1 MKFAKWFIAAGVLA
15 VAVAIPAQ
23 AQDKKEVQGY
33 IAGGYVM
40 PEGHAADYLN
50 DGWNI
55 SGGAIFRPRPEKPFG
70 VRVDFGYSTMDANNK
85 AVNAL
90 AAKGFQA
97 NDGYMSMWNLT
108 AEALWE
114 FGNPDKVGGYLG
126 VGGGGYRRYTALT
139 AQALV
144 SGAYCDPW
152 LGWCYPYTTVGTVVT
167 NSDTLTKWG
176 WSTALGMT
184 FAVGNGQMYLEARYH
199 WMQSSPTT
207 QYLPILIGYRF

>member
-1 MKFAKWFIAAGVLA
+1 MKFAKWFIATGVLT
-15 VAVAIPAQ
+15 VAVAMPAQ

-40 PEGHAADYLN
+40 PEGNAADYLN

-55 SGGAIFRPRPEKPFG
+55 SGGAIFRPRPERPFG
-70 VRVDFGYSTMDANNK
+70 LRVDFGYSDM
-85 AVNAL
+85 
-90 AAKGFQA
+90 GA
-97 NDGYMSMWNLT
+97 NDATIAGAPAGYRVDGGYMSMWNLT

-126 VGGGGYRRYTALT
+126 VGGGGYRRYAALT
-139 AQALV
+139 ASV
-144 SGAYCDPW
+144 PTGYCDPYW
-152 LGWCYPYTTVGTVVT
+152 GCWYGTSTASVFD
-167 NSDTLTKWG
+167 DTLTKWG

>member
-1 MKFAKWFIAAGVLA
+1 MKCAKWFIAAGVLV

-40 PEGHAADYLN
+40 PEGNAADFLN
-50 DGWNI
+50 AGWNL
-55 SGGAIFRPRPEKPFG
+55 SGGLILRPRPENPFG
-70 VRVDFGYSTMDANNK
+70 IRFDFGYSDMGANNT
-85 AVNAL
+85 AIDIGT
-90 AAKGFQA
+90 AAGYRV
-97 NDGYMSMWNLT
+97 DGGYMSMWNLT

-126 VGGGGYRRYTALT
+126 VGFGGYSRYAALT
-139 AQALV
+139 ADVQQV
-144 SGAYCDPW
+144 GYICDPW
-152 LGWCYPYTTVGTVVT
+152 WGCYYASYPGTQTIVH
-167 NSDTLTKWG
+167 DKLTKFG

-199 WMQSSPTT
+199 YMISDPATE
-207 QYLPILIGYRF
+207 YIPILIGYRF